1 METTMPRRE
10 ESGVSPSPTFMEK
23 MAEKF
28 GAQARSA
35 TVYSEPIKSDGVTV
49 VPVAKVRW
57 GFGGGGGSKEGKE
70 HGSGGGGGMRVTPV
84 GYIELK
90 DGHSEFK
97 PIRDAASFVPI
108 ILAGG
113 AAGFFLLRALRKL
126 IR

>member
-1 METTMPRRE
+1 METTIPRPG
-10 ESGVSPSPTFMEK
+10 ESGASASPTFIEK
-23 MAEKF
+23 VAEKF

-35 TVYSEPIKSDGVTV
+35 TVYSDPISSGNVTV

-70 HGSGGGGGMRVTPV
+70 HGSGGGGGMRITPI

-90 DGHSEFK
+90 DGRSEFK
-97 PIRDAASFVPI
+97 PIRDASSYVPI